1 MHNVSEKTRRG
12 EEEEEV
18 PVSPSEWTRNWARGG
33 RGGRVLILVSSEDD
47 ENECGSLDEAKLS
60 KASHKVCVVQRPG
73 VERKETSR
81 NFKFHPIKVEA
92 GNFGHFLTPVTDPTI
107 YQCHCRFST
116 WFLFIYHAH
125 AKSSQLD
132 RRG

>member
-1 MHNVSEKTRRG
+1 
-12 EEEEEV
+12 
-18 PVSPSEWTRNWARGG
+18 
-33 RGGRVLILVSSEDD
+33 VLILVSSEDD

-73 VERKETSR
+73 VEKKKRVEIS
-81 NFKFHPIKVEA
+81 KFHPIYKKLKP

-125 AKSSQLD
+125 AKCSQLD
-132 RRG
+132 RRGLNAIVKLSFSSTRIIYFSLTPG